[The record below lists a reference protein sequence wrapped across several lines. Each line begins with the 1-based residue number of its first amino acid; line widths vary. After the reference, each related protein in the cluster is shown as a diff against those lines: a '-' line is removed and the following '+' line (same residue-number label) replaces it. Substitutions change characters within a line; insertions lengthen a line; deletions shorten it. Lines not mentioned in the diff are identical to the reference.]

1 MTDQMTSY
9 ICSKLFAQYLKFIV
23 PGPMRGFQL
32 TCPKSLLFKQQV
44 E

>member
-9 ICSKLFAQYLKFIV
+9 IRSKLFAQYLKFIV
-23 PGPMRGFQL
+23 PGPMREFQL
-32 TCPKSLLFKQQV
+32 TFPKSLLSKQQV